1 MAREG
6 IYVGGKE
13 IVRRYVGD
21 KIVWRKAY
29 YAQAFASRGDVDTQ
43 EKDGLKVEFQYHY
56 KGGSGSPFNG
66 TIEDG
71 RVELNNYTA
80 YFSRLEADIYTNSYN
95 NRTYNRIVITFLNKS
110 DREKFLWKQLTDAN
124 LKIFKKAY
132 K

>member
-29 YAQAFASRGDVDTQ
+29 YTKAYSTIRNVDVQDQ
-43 EKDGLKVEFQYHY
+43 SGLKIELQISMHGYDGFT
-56 KGGSGSPFNG
+56 G
-66 TIEDG
+66 TLEEG
-71 RVELNNYTA
+71 RVELEGRMA
-80 YFSRLEADIYTNSYN
+80 LFSKLEADIYTNSYN
-95 NRTYNRIVITFLNKS
+95 NETYNRLIFTFVNES
-110 DREKFLWKQLTDAN
+110 DKKKFLGFYFRNQEMR
-124 LKIFKKAY
+124 IFKKVY

>member
-29 YAQAFASRGDVDTQ
+29 YAQAFAGRGDVNIEDIS
-43 EKDGLKVEFQYHY
+43 GLKIEFQFHY
-56 KGGSGSPFNG
+56 QEYSGF
-66 TIEDG
+66 TRDLEEG
-71 RVELNNYTA
+71 RVELDGRTA
-80 YFSRLEADIYTNSYN
+80 LFSKLEADIYTNSYN
-95 NRTYNRIVITFLNKS
+95 NRTYNRLVFTFANES
-110 DREKFLWKQLTDAN
+110 DKNKFLWKEFINKELR
-124 LKIFKKAY
+124 IFNKAY